1 MKAQAQAQS
10 PFSGDCK
17 TKEWDPHTTLGII
30 NPDQG
35 TFTCVGYAPS
45 KHRRCRNPIA
55 RAGRDF
61 VYELLELLALISTS
75 TRSSHEFA
83 ILLQEAACRSLCW
96 RHDNQVASVV
106 EQWGASISA
115 EDRKQCKSRLKTSQT
130 TGSHYYTRYT
140 DEDTKTKTDDRKQ
153 KEQAEQEYQRR
164 EQERERE
171 RKKKQK
177 EQEQREKEEARER
190 RRRKAQQQHEERERE
205 REWRARDQAVKMK
218 ERRDWQQAWQSYA
231 TKWAAFRE
239 AKHEPS
245 TPQQAQLLIP
255 WPVKSGRFY
264 DVKVSDVKTF
274 YREACP
280 TAGTPAMFKT
290 MQGESLKWHPD
301 KMRMLYRT
309 CTPGDADK
317 LVIEMICRVVL
328 ELREEAKAMRSG

>member
-1 MKAQAQAQS
+1 MKAQAQS

-17 TKEWDPHTTLGII
+17 TKEWDPHTTFGII
-30 NPDQG
+30 NPHQG

-75 TRSSHEFA
+75 SHEFA

-96 RHDNQVASVV
+96 RHGSQVDSVV
-106 EQWGASISA
+106 EQWGASIS
-115 EDRKQCKSRLKTSQT
+115 EDRKQSKSRLKTSQT
-130 TGSHYYTRYT
+130 TGSHYTRYT
-140 DEDTKTKTDDRKQ
+140 DDDTKTKTDDRKQ
-153 KEQAEQEYQRR
+153 KEQAQEYQRR
-164 EQERERE
+164 EQDRE

-177 EQEQREKEEARER
+177 EQDKRKKEQEQREEEARER
-190 RRRKAQQQHEERERE
+190 RRREAQQQREE
-205 REWRARDQAVKMK
+205 REWRGRDQAVK

-255 WPVKSGRFY
+255 WPVKSGRFD
-264 DVKVSDVKTF
+264 DVKASDVKTF

-280 TAGTPAMFKT
+280 TARTPAMFKT
-290 MQGESLKWHPD
+290 IQDESLKWHPD

-317 LVIEMICRVVL
+317 LVIEMICRAVL
-328 ELREEAKAMRSG
+328 DLREEAKAMRSG